1 MTCKAL
7 GATELAPTSGARISP
22 YVPTHRTE
30 GSSRI
35 FRRQCGQ
42 TKIRRNSIIT
52 MCVRAC
58 GGIVVGV
65 YVGVRFLVISGFTFC
80 FGVWINHVKTAI
92 LKLKP
97 ATSIYIVIIITT
109 TIIIVIIITITI
121 ISASVFCV
129 VFVGSI
135 DRRFWG
141 TRTQIPWR
149 CWSWCWCVCVALF
162 RYDSFKWPY
171 LTRSSRIRNSW

>member
-1 MTCKAL
+1 
-7 GATELAPTSGARISP
+7 
-22 YVPTHRTE
+22 
-30 GSSRI
+30 
-35 FRRQCGQ
+35 
-42 TKIRRNSIIT
+42 

-65 YVGVRFLVISGFTFC
+65 YVGVRFLIISGFTFC
-80 FGVWINHVKTAI
+80 FGVRINHVKIAI

-135 DRRFWG
+135 DRRF
-141 TRTQIPWR
+141 
-149 CWSWCWCVCVALF
+149 
-162 RYDSFKWPY
+162 
-171 LTRSSRIRNSW
+171 